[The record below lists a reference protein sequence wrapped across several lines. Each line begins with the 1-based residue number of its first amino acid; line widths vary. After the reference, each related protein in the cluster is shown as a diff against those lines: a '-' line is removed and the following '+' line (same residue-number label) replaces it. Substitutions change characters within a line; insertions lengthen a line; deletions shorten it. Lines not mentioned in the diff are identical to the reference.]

1 MRSLNALLI
10 ATLSAAAPAAAFA
23 GGHGEFL
30 DCTADSMS
38 IEIERGANFCYVD
51 GTEVEFVQEE
61 PSFVC
66 NIPGA
71 EPQVMT
77 IMADLSFTLEGAGD
91 TVSGMCEPR

>member
-1 MRSLNALLI
+1 MRILTTFII
-10 ATLSAAAPAAAFA
+10 ATFPAAAFA

-30 DCTADSMS
+30 DCTGDGQS

-66 NIPGA
+66 NIPGS

-77 IMADLSFTLEGAGD
+77 IMADMSFTLEGAGT